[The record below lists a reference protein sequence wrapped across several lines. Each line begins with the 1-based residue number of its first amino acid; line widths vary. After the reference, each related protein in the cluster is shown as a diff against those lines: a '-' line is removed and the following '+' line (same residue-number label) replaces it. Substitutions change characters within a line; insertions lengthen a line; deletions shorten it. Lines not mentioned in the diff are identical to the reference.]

1 MRLEGLEGIL
11 LLDEDTELS
20 AKYLYI
26 GSPESVL
33 EAYKRLP
40 DESIVTLM
48 SAGDS
53 EDLNPL
59 LNQKNANVF
68 VFSLPLIP
76 LYNKVQQALNGYIRW
91 TNELLETHSEKG
103 LQKLAEKGYEMLN
116 NPVVILNMGFKM
128 LAGCVPEGFKDVFL
142 QELVKNGFL
151 SYESVCALVEEEM
164 RLPNPYAPQLEYV
177 SLCTGNR
184 TIIRRIYYNGNL
196 VARVVVTLPGPDAEE
211 YYSCLAT
218 DLAQYVQRYFLS
230 TTTSQYMV
238 NSEIAA
244 FVADLIERR
253 LMDREE
259 LEHRQR
265 LIPAMT
271 FKYYH
276 TLVVSFEEREKAIP
290 WNYAISQI
298 EQIFPQSCITVY
310 KNDIIILAK
319 KTSHNAKLEF
329 DREKLM
335 EILRFYD
342 AYMAIGNYS
351 KWLTSLHPIYV
362 QTKATVRLG
371 KVFRTNPDERIFYY
385 EEVSIYHAIDLCA
398 DAVHNDYH
406 SGNLIYLCHPA
417 LITIERY
424 DKKYGTDLTE
434 TLYLYLNNNC
444 NTAKTAKLM
453 YIHRNTLY
461 YKIKKIE
468 ELIGQSLENG
478 LLRER
483 LLFSF
488 HVIEYEEKYRQEDPL
503 VLKRF
508 LDD

>member
-1 MRLEGLEGIL
+1 
-11 LLDEDTELS
+11 
-20 AKYLYI
+20 
-26 GSPESVL
+26 
-33 EAYKRLP
+33 
-40 DESIVTLM
+40 M
-48 SAGDS
+48 S
-53 EDLNPL
+53 
-59 LNQKNANVF
+59 
-68 VFSLPLIP
+68 
-76 LYNKVQQALNGYIRW
+76 
-91 TNELLETHSEKG
+91 
-103 LQKLAEKGYEMLN
+103 
-116 NPVVILNMGFKM
+116 
-128 LAGCVPEGFKDVFL
+128 
-142 QELVKNGFL
+142 
-151 SYESVCALVEEEM
+151 
-164 RLPNPYAPQLEYV
+164 
-177 SLCTGNR
+177 
-184 TIIRRIYYNGNL
+184 
-196 VARVVVTLPGPDAEE
+196 
-211 YYSCLAT
+211 
-218 DLAQYVQRYFLS
+218 
-230 TTTSQYMV
+230 
-238 NSEIAA
+238 
-244 FVADLIERR
+244 
-253 LMDREE
+253 
-259 LEHRQR
+259 
-265 LIPAMT
+265 

-478 LLRER
+478 MLRER